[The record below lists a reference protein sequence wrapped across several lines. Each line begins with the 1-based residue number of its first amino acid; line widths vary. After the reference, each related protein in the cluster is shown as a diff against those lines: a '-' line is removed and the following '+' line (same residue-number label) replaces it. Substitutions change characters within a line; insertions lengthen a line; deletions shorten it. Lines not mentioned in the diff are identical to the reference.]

1 MRKYLTLLLACIL
14 AVSISACGLLPEK
27 IDETTSWP
35 AGKLYREAKEE
46 LNSGNYEKAVE
57 YFEKLE
63 SRYPFGV
70 YAQQAQMDIAYAYYR
85 QNEQAQALA
94 AADRFIKLH
103 PNHPN
108 IDYMYYLK
116 GLINFNDRLGLLNFA
131 FRQDLSER
139 DPKAAQ
145 DAFDSFKVLVTR
157 YPDSVYTK
165 DALLRMK
172 YLVTMLAKYEIHVA
186 KYYYR
191 RGAYLAAANRA
202 QRTIKNYPE
211 SPVVEEAL
219 YIMAQSYKKLGLYD
233 LSADTERVF
242 KQNYPDSKIPHGA
255 ANKKSDPW
263 WQFW

>member
-1 MRKYLTLLLACIL
+1 MRKYLTILLACIIAL
-14 AVSISACGLLPEK
+14 SISACGLLPEK
-27 IDETTSWP
+27 IDETASWP

-63 SRYPFGV
+63 ARYPFGI

-94 AADRFIKLH
+94 AAERFIKLH

-145 DAFDSFKVLVTR
+145 DAFDAFKVLVTR
-157 YPDSVYTK
+157 YPDSVYAK
-165 DALLRMK
+165 DAMLRMK
-172 YLVTMLAKYEIHVA
+172 YLVTSVVPIW
-186 KYYYR
+186 
-191 RGAYLAAANRA
+191 
-202 QRTIKNYPE
+202 QRQTVHNARSRITRNPMSSKKRSTSWHSHTKNWGC
-211 SPVVEEAL
+211 
-219 YIMAQSYKKLGLYD
+219 M
-233 LSADTERVF
+233 T
-242 KQNYPDSKIPHGA
+242 
-255 ANKKSDPW
+255 
-263 WQFW
+263 

>member
-1 MRKYLTLLLACIL
+1 MRKYLTILLACIIAL
-14 AVSISACGLLPEK
+14 SISACGLLPEK
-27 IDETTSWP
+27 IDETASWP

-63 SRYPFGV
+63 ARYPFGI

-94 AADRFIKLH
+94 AAERFIKLH

-145 DAFDSFKVLVTR
+145 DAFDAFKVLKFTLPNIITGVVPIWQRQTGHNAR
-157 YPDSVYTK
+157 SRIIRNHMSWKKRSTSWHSLTK
-165 DALLRMK
+165 NWDC
-172 YLVTMLAKYEIHVA
+172 
-186 KYYYR
+186 
-191 RGAYLAAANRA
+191 
-202 QRTIKNYPE
+202 TI
-211 SPVVEEAL
+211 
-219 YIMAQSYKKLGLYD
+219 
-233 LSADTERVF
+233 
-242 KQNYPDSKIPHGA
+242 
-255 ANKKSDPW
+255 
-263 WQFW
+263 